1 MTASSSHHLSEVQ
14 FPFLTTKM
22 FGKQTRM
29 LSFKRT
35 TRHETRGFFL
45 KKNKVLTYGQL
56 CCKRKFRH
64 TFKHL
69 EETTDPMINLCR
81 FTYFVF
87 HLAVL
92 LCDSGGRKKKSEK
105 YIRFIA
111 SEQLERWKGGGW
123 GGLSAWSTGHP
134 ELHRREETR
143 THVGTPSEAG
153 PLLVCSSSPDRS
165 PPL

>member
-35 TRHETRGFFL
+35 TRHETRVF

-69 EETTDPMINLCR
+69 EETTDPINLCR

-92 LCDSGGRKKKSEK
+92 LCDSGGRKKKVRNISALSHLNNLSAGKE
-105 YIRFIA
+105 
-111 SEQLERWKGGGW
+111 EGG